1 MTKEP
6 LSNAE
11 KELHRSNANLLL
23 LEELEMDQALITIPL
38 IFAVIAASA
47 SQFLVGYNTGVM
59 NAPESVVFPG
69 HSTASW
75 SIAVAAFAVGGPF
88 GANLA
93 GTLADSR
100 GRHRHVPQISQR
112 PILFRTRL
120 CTCLFSRA
128 ANA

>member
-100 GRHRHVPQISQR
+100 GG
-112 PILFRTRL
+112 ILL
-120 CTCLFSRA
+120 GPCTNLPR
-128 ANA
+128 